1 MMCPPLEGDIESS
14 MNAVAPYG
22 SRWVHKRRRANS
34 GPLGLD
40 DRVFVVEGYPGAA
53 EHDWVPAVP
62 NCIGINIAS
71 VQWSFWKRLPRH
83 PNQLE
88 PVSENKLRTEVKMGF
103 DKTSVPCGSHGSV
116 RKCPIGR
123 SIRSEEYILVPFR
136 KNGRNLRLPV
146 FQSPIKPT

>member
-14 MNAVAPYG
+14 MNAAAPCG

-103 DKTSVPCGSHGSV
+103 DKASVPCGSHGSV
-116 RKCPIGR
+116 GKCRVCR
-123 SIRSEEYILVPFR
+123 SIRPEECTLVAMQKER
-136 KNGRNLRLPV
+136 QNLELADV
-146 FQSPIKPT
+146 KVA